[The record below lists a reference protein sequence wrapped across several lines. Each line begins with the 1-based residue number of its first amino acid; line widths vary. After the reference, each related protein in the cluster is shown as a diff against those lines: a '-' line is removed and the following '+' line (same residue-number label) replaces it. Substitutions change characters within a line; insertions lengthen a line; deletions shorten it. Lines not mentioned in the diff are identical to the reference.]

1 MLKKHIKGLLNKG
14 LNKKEL
20 ESESIAH
27 NIDYKLYEVAN
38 PDVYKAV
45 RRRKFPN
52 SASHFDKFGMQE
64 VRTGKRLLYKGFP
77 PFDETTYIKHNAD
90 VAEAVE
96 NGVFVDGFEH
106 FVNHGNKEMLS
117 GQRRITPN
125 FEFNF
130 DASFI
135 KHFCKFID
143 LDEYSK
149 TDSALVGLNQKD
161 VRDDFCSK
169 GIHRVFSGEVSLY
182 PRLGLYS
189 EAEYLFANPDVLNAV
204 VNGNTI
210 SGFAH
215 FLQFGANEILKG
227 ARKLDNLGFQYYYR
241 APVFNDL
248 IKKRITEFSYKPK
261 ISVVMPVYNVDPKWL
276 RLAIR
281 SLERQWYDNW
291 ELCICDDASTN
302 QETLDYLRELEQ
314 NEKIHIYF
322 SKENGNISNASNKA
336 LKLASGDYIALMDND
351 DELTDDAFY
360 EVVKAL
366 QLKNYDFIYSDE
378 DKIEMDGRFVEP
390 HFKPDFNPEM
400 FLSHNYL
407 SHLGVIKKALVDKVD
422 GWREGVE
429 GAQDYDL
436 YLRVLELTQS
446 ILHIPKVLYHWRK
459 IPGSTASEFGEK
471 SYAQDAGKISLED
484 AMERRG
490 TSAIVE
496 NGITPG
502 TYRVR
507 NTINGKPLISIII
520 PFRDRPELLKQCIE
534 SLFEFNT
541 YENIEIL
548 GVNNNS
554 TCKETLALMAKLKA
568 EYGVRF
574 IDYPGVFNYSA
585 INNFAVSHSNGDYL
599 LFLNNDIEF
608 FEQQWL
614 EALLEQ
620 AQKPHVGAV
629 GGKLL
634 YPDNTIQHAGLVLAP
649 KTGHAVINVFK
660 GLPSEANG
668 YFARAQCISNFS
680 AVTAALLLIEK
691 SKFQE
696 VSGFNEERLAVAY
709 NDVDLC
715 LKLLKKG
722 YKNVYTPF
730 SQAYHHESA
739 SRGLDIE
746 LEKLKRQRS
755 ELTAFRDLNPEFLS
769 LNKVDACYS
778 PNLSQFSE
786 RFDLHGL
793 NTTEFGDYVEQEFYE
808 NILFQK
814 QFADFSGKPVCIFS
828 HFDKS
833 NEVAE
838 YVVYYLQAL
847 NKVFDIVF
855 VSTATLS
862 ASSVEEIASLVN
874 TAIVKENIGYDFG
887 AWKTGLGYLES
898 VGVDYDNLLLCN
910 DSVYGP
916 FGEVVDII
924 DKASKSGADV
934 YAISDS
940 YEITYHLQSY
950 FMFFNKKALKSSA
963 WYNFWNDYK
972 IIKNKHELIL
982 RNEIG
987 ISQQLCAEGLN
998 LKAMVPASTLGHINN
1013 MHFNWKQALLDYDAG
1028 FIKIELL
1035 RDNPLNIQISD
1046 WESVASKLGYPVQ
1059 LANKHLMK
1067 NSLES

>member
-1 MLKKHIKGLLNKG
+1 MLKKHIKNLLNKT
-14 LNKKEL
+14 LSRKEL
-20 ESESIAH
+20 ESESINH
-27 NIDYKLYEVAN
+27 NIDYKLYEFAN
-38 PDVYKAV
+38 PDVKKAV

-52 SASHFDKFGMQE
+52 SAVHFDKFGIHE

-77 PFDETTYIKHNAD
+77 PFDEVTYIKYNAD
-90 VAEAVE
+90 VESAVK
-96 NGVFVDGFEH
+96 NNVFADGFEH
-106 FVNHGNKEMLS
+106 FVKHGNKEMLS
-117 GQRRITPN
+117 GQRKLIPN
-125 FEFNF
+125 FEPNF

-135 KHFCKFID
+135 KHFSKFIN
-143 LDEYSK
+143 LEEYAK
-149 TDSALVGLNQKD
+149 TDPALACLKQND
-161 VRDDFCSK
+161 VRDEFCSK
-169 GIHRVFSGEVSLY
+169 GIYRVFRGEMPLY
-182 PRLGLYS
+182 PILGVYS
-189 EAEYLFANPDVLNAV
+189 EVEYLFANPDVLNSV

-215 FLQFGANEILKG
+215 FLQFGADEILKG

-241 APVFNDL
+241 APVLNDS
-248 IKKRITEFSYKPK
+248 IKKRITEFSYRPK
-261 ISVVMPVYNVDPKWL
+261 ISVVMPVYNVEPKWL
-276 RLAIR
+276 SLAIN

-302 QETLDYLRELEQ
+302 QDTLEYLRELKQ
-314 NEKIHIYF
+314 KEKIHIYF
-322 SKENGNISNASNKA
+322 SNENGNISNASNKA

-351 DELTDDAFY
+351 DELTDDAFF
-360 EVVKAL
+360 EIVKAL
-366 QLKNYDFIYSDE
+366 QLKSYDLIYSDE

-400 FLSHNYL
+400 FLSHNYM
-407 SHLGVIKKALVDKVD
+407 SHLGVIKKVLVDEVN

-436 YLRVLELTQS
+436 YLRVLEFTQS

-471 SYAQDAGKISLED
+471 SYAQDAGKISLQN

-490 TSAIVE
+490 ISATVE

-507 NTINGKPLISIII
+507 NTINGSPLVSIVI

-541 YENIEIL
+541 YENIEIIS
-548 GVNNNS
+548 VNNNS
-554 TCKETLALMAKLKA
+554 TCKDTLALMAKLA
-568 EYGVRF
+568 MNYGVNF
-574 IDYPGVFNYSA
+574 IDYPGEFNYSA
-585 INNFAVSHSNGDYL
+585 INNFAVSYCNGDYL

-608 FEQQWL
+608 FESEWL

-620 AQKPHVGAV
+620 AQKQHVGAV

-649 KTGHAVINVFK
+649 RTGHAVINVFK
-660 GLPSEANG
+660 GLPADANG

-680 AVTAALLLIEK
+680 AVTAALLLVEK
-691 SKFQE
+691 KKFQE
-696 VSGFNEERLAVAY
+696 VAGFDEERLAVAY

-746 LEKLKRQRS
+746 LEKLRRQRA
-755 ELTAFRDLNPEFLS
+755 ELTAFRELNPEFLS
-769 LNKVDACYS
+769 LNKTDECYS

-786 RFDLHGL
+786 SFELHGL
-793 NTTEFGDYVEQEFYE
+793 NTTVFSDYVEQDFYE

-814 QFADFSGKPVCIFS
+814 QFTAFSNKPICIFS
-828 HFDKS
+828 HYDRD
-833 NEVAE
+833 NEIAE
-838 YVVYYLQAL
+838 YVTYYLKSL
-847 NKVFDIVF
+847 NKIFDIVF
-855 VSTATLS
+855 VSTAGLS
-862 ASSVEEIASLVN
+862 ESSVEEIAELVN
-874 TAIVKENIGYDFG
+874 TVIIKENFGYDFG
-887 AWKTGLGYLES
+887 AWKTGLNYLALS
-898 VGVDYDNLLLCN
+898 GVEYDRLLLCN

-916 FGEVVDII
+916 FGEIETIVDS
-924 DKASKSGADV
+924 AAKSGADV

-940 YEITYHLQSY
+940 YEISYHLQSY
-950 FMFFNKKALKSSA
+950 FMIFNKKVLQSSA
-963 WYNFWNDYK
+963 WDKFWANFK

-987 ISQQLCAEGLN
+987 LSQHLQSNGFI
-998 LKAMVPASTLGHINN
+998 LKALVPASALGHINN
-1013 MHFNWKQALLDYDAG
+1013 MHFNWKRALLDYNAG

-1035 RDNPLNIQISD
+1035 RDNPLNIDITD
-1046 WESVASKLGYPVQ
+1046 WDALVDKKLNYPVK
-1059 LANKHLMK
+1059 LAKKHLSRM
-1067 NSLES
+1067 S